1 MLKRL
6 DPTVR
11 DLLIG
16 ALLYGIIVEIAG
28 LILVENRLNYTL
40 GILVGY
46 ISVVF
51 LICHM
56 YLTLEKALDMDHDAA
71 TKYGL
76 RNSIL
81 RYVIMFAIL
90 VVAILA
96 PQISVIAVI
105 IMIFGMK
112 ISAFL
117 QPLINKY
124 ITSKIFKERR

>member
-1 MLKRL
+1 MKRL

-11 DLLIG
+11 DLLLG
-16 ALLYGIIVEIAG
+16 ALIYGIIVEVIG
-28 LILVENRLNYTL
+28 LILVENRFSYSL

-46 ISVVF
+46 ICVV
-51 LICHM
+51 LMTCHM
-56 YLTLEKALDMDHDAA
+56 YLTLEKALDMDPDSAS
-71 TKYGL
+71 KYVL

-81 RYVIMFAIL
+81 RYVSLFAIL
-90 VVAILA
+90 VGIMLI

-112 ISAFL
+112 ISAVL
-117 QPLINKY
+117 QPQISKY